1 MMEHERLTR
10 EDLRALAAAMRAAF
24 EQPVAENLI
33 RLAWMAGW
41 LEGGYNGNESPEPKA
56 EGRTEDLSS
65 PLSFWRWI

>member
-24 EQPVAENLI
+24 ERPTAENLI

-41 LEGGYNGNESPEPKA
+41 LEDGYNGSESPEPKA
-56 EGRTEDLSS
+56 AGRTDLPSS